1 MSWRWGHFCSIK
13 HIARYWL
20 SSFFETITDSVF
32 SGSLF
37 IGQTEECD
45 LKTLSCPFVIQ
56 LNRKI
61 TNNYKHCFNSQVK
74 LVRAN
79 LKSEE
84 FKATYNQTCD
94 VFAKYQM
101 GVHKDRP
108 DECDEM
114 QVRLLYISA
123 TKVRLKSLLCI
134 HVLEAYVNTHFCQ
147 YMYMNVIMKTQS
159 LIPFMPSLK
168 QKPLVKCNYRT

>member
-1 MSWRWGHFCSIK
+1 M
-13 HIARYWL
+13 
-20 SSFFETITDSVF
+20 
-32 SGSLF
+32 
-37 IGQTEECD
+37 
-45 LKTLSCPFVIQ
+45 
-56 LNRKI
+56 
-61 TNNYKHCFNSQVK
+61 
-74 LVRAN
+74 RAN

-147 YMYMNVIMKTQS
+147 YMNVIMKTQS

-168 QKPLVKCNYRT
+168 